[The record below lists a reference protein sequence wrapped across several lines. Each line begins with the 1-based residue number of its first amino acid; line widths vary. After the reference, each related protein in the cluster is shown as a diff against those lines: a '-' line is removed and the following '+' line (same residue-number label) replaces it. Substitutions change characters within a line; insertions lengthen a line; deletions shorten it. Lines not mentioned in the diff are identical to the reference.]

1 MEDNNNNNNDKITV
15 VAKPKGKAKPQHDVP
30 PNRVEFVMANDQ
42 IGKGNGKALPAKYVS
57 AKMSKDGY
65 VYTHQVDESDEGKD
79 FRNKN
84 SRESL
89 RKEEL
94 SKVYYDPYD
103 TNKYR
108 ARQLT
113 EEEIGDFGRCV
124 TDKIVRNPSF
134 IGNSKYSSV
143 SKDNYVHPEL
153 DKWNQSS
160 YREPDLNKLYFSKIE
175 KNENKTIDEN
185 DAYSR
190 LMEKI
195 SHDVENV
202 IKQHP
207 FVREVLIHFLP
218 KLQIRPAKAAKYS
231 KFIRLA
237 KMAGLYPDNKESKTE
252 CRSGIEYQDHKT
264 HFSITITY
272 RFCEVQ
278 TEIVM
283 KAKDK
288 VEDKQGSEKGEL
300 MNKRVEELNQTMDI
314 MSNLNPNINKGH
326 IDLHRISAKELDGF
340 LEDYLRFT
348 VTLHTIDTSYQNLP
362 FYRKLPGIDK
372 TKLTLDTFEATMM
385 VRIHHCGFVMI
396 T

>member
-1 MEDNNNNNNDKITV
+1 MSNNNSTISNV
-15 VAKPKGKAKPQHDVP
+15 VAPKPKAKSNAKPQPDP
-30 PNRVEFVMANDQ
+30 PSNKVQFVMANDQ
-42 IGKGNGKALPAKYVS
+42 IDKGNGKPLPAKYVS

-65 VYTHQVDESDEGKD
+65 VYTHHVDESDDGKD
-79 FRNKN
+79 FRNKS

-108 ARQLT
+108 ARLLT
-113 EEEIGDFGRCV
+113 EHEIGDFGRAV
-124 TDKIVRNPSF
+124 SDKILRNPNF
-134 IGNSKYSSV
+134 ITNSKYSSV
-143 SKDNYVHPEL
+143 SKDNYLHPEI
-153 DKWNQSS
+153 DHWNQSS

-175 KNENKTIDEN
+175 KNESKTVDEN
-185 DAYSR
+185 DSYSR
-190 LMEKI
+190 IMAKI
-195 SHDVENV
+195 STDVENV

-218 KLQIRPAKAAKYS
+218 KLQINPTKPMKYS

-237 KMAGLYPDNKESKTE
+237 KMAGLYPDNKDSKTE
-252 CRSGIEYQDHKT
+252 CRSGIEYKDHKT
-264 HFSITITY
+264 HFAITITY

-278 TEIVM
+278 TEIVI
-283 KAKDK
+283 KAK
-288 VEDKQGSEKGEL
+288 EKAESKSMTEKDEL
-300 MNKRVEELNQTMDI
+300 TNKRVEELNKATDLI
-314 MSNLNPNINKGH
+314 SNLNPNINKGH
-326 IDLHRISAKELDGF
+326 IDLNKISAKELDGF

-348 VTLHTIDTSYQNLP
+348 ITIHTIDNGYQGML

-372 TKLTLDTFEATMM
+372 TKLTLDTFESSMM
-385 VRIHHCGFVMI
+385 VRIHECLFIMI